1 MGRNDRMGHN
11 SQALKFKREIYLW
24 LVATPRAF
32 FSRALRDQLRLKSL
46 FLPGIPTK
54 IGVMRQRDW
63 GTGVSIYLTP
73 PFSVPLRSVID
84 GLGPEIT
91 ACLGGKESR
100 EEYFGRLVSEGWSKE
115 RAKDRERKTMVLL
128 GSDAQDFFSEA
139 RLEQTGELRITDGY
153 HRASVALAQRLENYR
168 LVLSV
173 KVHLT

>member
-1 MGRNDRMGHN
+1 MLENYRVAQSSVLRV
-11 SQALKFKREIYLW
+11 KREIYLW

-32 FSRALRDQLRLKSL
+32 VSRELRDQLRLKSL

-73 PFSVPLRSVID
+73 RFSVPLS
-84 GLGPEIT
+84 GLVDELHPEIK
-91 ACLGGKESR
+91 ACLAGKESR

-115 RAKDRERKTMVLL
+115 RAKEREKKTMALL

-139 RLEQTGELRITDGY
+139 NLEQSGELRITDGH
-153 HRASVALAQRLENYR
+153 HRAGIAFAQGLENYR

>member
-1 MGRNDRMGHN
+1 MRGNHRDGR
-11 SQALKFKREIYLW
+11 SQGLKFKREIYLW

-32 FSRALRDQLRLKSL
+32 VSRELRDQLRLKSL
-46 FLPGIPTK
+46 FLTEVRTK

-73 PFSVPLRSVID
+73 LFSVPLS
-84 GLGPEIT
+84 GLVDKLSPEIR
-91 ACLGGKESR
+91 ACLAGKESR

-115 RAKDRERKTMVLL
+115 RAKDRERKTMALL

-139 RLEQTGELRITDGY
+139 KLEQSGELRITDGH
-153 HRASVALAQRLENYR
+153 HRAGVALAQGLQNYR